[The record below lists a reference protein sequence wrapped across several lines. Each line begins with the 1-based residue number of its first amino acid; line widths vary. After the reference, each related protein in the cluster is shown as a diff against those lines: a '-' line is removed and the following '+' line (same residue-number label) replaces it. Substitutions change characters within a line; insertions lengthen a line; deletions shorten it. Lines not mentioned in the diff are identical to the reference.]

1 MHDDRRRYDLTAK
14 APEGSDSLPDMGEEE
29 EYEIEFIDDDEEPD
43 ELDEVVD
50 AQVAAGQEAAGNQA
64 LLQEIERLKKE
75 HGELHEMYLR
85 KLAEF
90 DNFRKRTIRERE
102 ELRKTAAEG
111 VIRELLPVVDNFERA
126 LQHLGNGEQH
136 SVGEGIT
143 MIARQLWDVLQR
155 EGVEVVDPVGE
166 PFDPESHEAVQRVE
180 DSDQPPGTVVA
191 VLVKGYT
198 YSGRLLR
205 PAMVTVAVERA
216 PAAPSQ
222 PIETDD
228 EGGTRS

>member
-1 MHDDRRRYDLTAK
+1 MHDDRHRHDLMAK
-14 APEGSDSLPDMGEEE
+14 SPEGSDGLPDMGEEE
-29 EYEIEFIDDDEEPD
+29 DFEIEFIDDDEEPD
-43 ELDEVVD
+43 ELNDVIET
-50 AQVAAGQEAAGNQA
+50 QVATGEEAEGSEA
-64 LLQEIERLKKE
+64 LLQEIARLKKE
-75 HGELHEMYLR
+75 HEDLHEMYLR

-126 LQHLGNGEQH
+126 LQHLGNGEQQA
-136 SVGEGIT
+136 VGEGIS

-155 EGVEVVDPVGE
+155 EGVEVIDPVGQPFE
-166 PFDPESHEAVQRVE
+166 PEVHEAVQRVE

-191 VLVKGYT
+191 VLVKGYS

-216 PAAPSQ
+216 PAVSSQ
-222 PIETDD
+222 PSEAGD
-228 EGGTRS
+228 EEGTRS